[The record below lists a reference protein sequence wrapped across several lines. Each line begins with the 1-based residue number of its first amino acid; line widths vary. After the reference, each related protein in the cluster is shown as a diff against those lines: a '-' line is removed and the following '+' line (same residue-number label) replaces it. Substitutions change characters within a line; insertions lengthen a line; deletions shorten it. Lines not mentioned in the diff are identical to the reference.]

1 MTPWLPCRLPAEA
14 GGKGLPPPRPLS
26 GGHISEELLAV
37 PRFSP
42 SPPWRAR
49 AIAFAKVV
57 LVCRA
62 RGDRRAVG
70 SEWLA
75 GGAHERRER
84 RGSARTLGSSTTQT
98 LDHSRA
104 ISLSV
109 TGSPCSYYSRMS
121 EGDRSGAEIRF
132 LDDNI
137 LDSRGASQ
145 EPSAPTDDPPQRPG
159 STPSNAP
166 NTPAPST
173 AASRIALV
181 IRPLAIP
188 NCSGRDLLLSS
199 PSQWFTATAGSL
211 QRQSG

>member
-1 MTPWLPCRLPAEA
+1 MQGWGACRFPAEA
-14 GGKGLPPPRPLS
+14 GGIRGRVVSCHPRPPFVGAGQGGGPVDFPQKQGAIETGFLVRLGKGSPPPRPLS

-104 ISLSV
+104 ISPSV
-109 TGSPCSYYSRMS
+109 TGSPCSNYSRMS

-132 LDDNI
+132 LDDSI
-137 LDSRGASQ
+137 LLVHLKN
-145 EPSAPTDDPPQRPG
+145 RP
-159 STPSNAP
+159 
-166 NTPAPST
+166 
-173 AASRIALV
+173 R
-181 IRPLAIP
+181 RPMTLR
-188 NCSGRDLLLSS
+188 SGRARHRRTH
-199 PSQWFTATAGSL
+199 Q
-211 QRQSG
+211 